1 MKSSQPV
8 TRGFT
13 RSAALLLA
21 LVTGAHACKPKQVAA
36 PRATVQADAPPV
48 FYQARQQ
55 TFAQAAHAEQMHAD
69 DPNATADTPE
79 PLPVLDA
86 RADSA
91 AIQGINE
98 AFEQAEVQSETMN
111 LIGLTHEAC
120 KNTLKEWANSNDD
133 RLTGSA
139 CVGAYIGT
147 FILTYYGAQKLSRFV
162 KPLPLGAPLHSFLK
176 SVVLDPVQNLPARTR
191 AFFAAHTFPAM
202 RREQALQVAESMKPT
217 YLQASAAV
225 SLRNQ
230 QWASHLLATAASDT
244 DKRFADMLTL
254 ETALQTKSR
263 HVAQLL
269 ESGADH
275 QTITNALA
283 DMRKTQFRYAA
294 HQSVMKDAQA
304 ILKEQ
309 VANNTADEN
318 AKALYQKLSTATRDT
333 DIFNEQVRLQ
343 RRLASLTADAIE
355 LRKLRALP
363 PTPDTTK
370 LISELDARMASNA
383 ATAIDSKKAILSL
396 SSNLASSPETNMR
409 VRNYDDVIGS
419 IQELAKTIPDDPT
432 TLRNSAQA
440 FADETA
446 RGITPTDAAGAFGKV
461 AADASTGGFRFR
473 KALTVGGTALFQVG
487 DVADVGLRTFQTAD
501 LLREQRPGKA
511 ALNFAFAVIPYG
523 CGAAAAVVSGGV
535 GAVPAVIGCN
545 IALSFVEGAIGGE
558 LDRRW
563 EQKLD
568 RQGTL
573 NELALL
579 GECRS
584 TNATSEACREILMQ
598 SEEIVQRA
606 LNVNTTGPRA
616 ISEQQV
622 HAIANGQQEAPPP
635 RVLGRTVTEPYNQAR
650 YICTNGSEG
659 GRNFVAGEKILLRK
673 SDIENRSVSAVKVK
687 FAIAPQGPFI
697 VSKSK
702 MCLEATFRPDLAVRE
717 NTTTP
722 GTLTTD
728 RSTLTQ
734 EQQRRGRC
742 TIKVKEDAGLHR
754 AFNCAQHGA
763 TLSARY
769 GNDYTCQRS
778 NVKCRCH
785 MLLQRVK
792 ENEMKASCEHQL
804 GTWEPN

>member
-1 MKSSQPV
+1 MKNSQPV

-36 PRATVQADAPPV
+36 PRAAVQADAPPV

-69 DPNATADTPE
+69 DPNATEDTPE
-79 PLPVLDA
+79 PQAVLEA

-147 FILTYYGAQKLSRFV
+147 FILIYYGAQKLSRFV
-162 KPLPLGAPLHSFLK
+162 KPLPLGAPLHGFLK

-191 AFFAAHTFPAM
+191 EFFAAHTFPAM
-202 RREQALQVAESMKPT
+202 RRDQAIQVAESMKPT

-230 QWASHLLATAASDT
+230 QWASHLLATAANDT
-244 DKRFADMLTL
+244 DKLFADMLTL
-254 ETALQTKSR
+254 EAALQTKSR

-275 QTITNALA
+275 QTITTALA
-283 DMRKTQFRYAA
+283 DMRKTQFRHVA
-294 HQSVMKDAQA
+294 HLSLMREAQEA
-304 ILKEQ
+304 LKQ
-309 VANNTADEN
+309 QISNNTADER
-318 AKALYQKLSTATRDT
+318 ARALYQKLATANSDT
-333 DIFNEQVRLQ
+333 FIFNEQVRLQ
-343 RRLASLTADAIE
+343 RRLASLTADATE

-370 LISELDARMASNA
+370 MISELDARMASNA
-383 ATAIDSKKAILSL
+383 ATAIESKNIILL
-396 SSNLASSPETNMR
+396 NQTDRASSTNMR
-409 VRNYDDVIGS
+409 VGNYDDVLDS
-419 IQELAKTIPDDPT
+419 IEDLAKTIPDDPKA
-432 TLRNSAQA
+432 LRNAAEA

-446 RGITPTDAAGAFGKV
+446 RGITPTAAAGAFGE
-461 AADASTGGFRFR
+461 AALDASKGGSRFG
-473 KALTVGGTALFQVG
+473 KALTVGGTALFKIG
-487 DVADVGLRTFQTAD
+487 DAADLGLRTFQTAD

-535 GAVPAVIGCN
+535 GAVPAMIGCN

-702 MCLEATFRPDLAVRE
+702 MCLEATFRPDVAVRE

-742 TIKVKEDAGLHR
+742 ILKIKEDAGEFA

-785 MLLQRVK
+785 ILLQRVL
-792 ENEMKASCEHQL
+792 ENQMKVSCEHQL
-804 GTWEPN
+804 GTWEAY